1 MRTAAL
7 ALVAGFGAAACT
19 DLSLSRRQ
27 VDTSVSVARYDTYRF
42 ATAPLGED
50 ARIAPATRDIDD
62 AVRAALTRV
71 LAAKG
76 YRAAGGDQ
84 EAGFA
89 VDYSF
94 REALGVNEKR
104 LDSPSDYQRSWRDT
118 GAPDGTG
125 SMDHTVADAA
135 FFSELSITVLIVPRD
150 TGRLAWEGT
159 ARRSLPED
167 RPGGPALRSVVSG
180 MLSRLLAE
188 LPERAS
194 R

>member
-1 MRTAAL
+1 MLAAG
-7 ALVAGFGAAACT
+7 LVPAACT
-19 DLSLSRRQ
+19 DLRLSSRQ
-27 VDTSVSVARYDTYRF
+27 VDSSVSVAHYESYRF
-42 ATAPLGED
+42 ATEPLGED
-50 ARIAPATRDIDD
+50 ARIAAATRAIDG
-62 AVRAALTRV
+62 AVRAALSDV

-76 YRAAGGDQ
+76 YRAAGTG
-84 EAGFA
+84 EAPGFT

-118 GAPDGTG
+118 GVADGTG

-159 ARRSLPED
+159 ARRSLPGD
-167 RPGGPALRSVVSG
+167 GTGGAALPSVVSA